1 MRQTGRFHGAEPLYR
16 QDEMAPVI
24 LEQSVLFHLSELQ
37 RQSAALDAEIIR
49 KLLPGKRNVKFVGSE
64 PLRFCGKVGHDL
76 CPRGTLSHMREFF
89 VKPQI
94 FLGKFTEKISDYSA
108 VM

>member
-1 MRQTGRFHGAEPLYR
+1 MVL
-16 QDEMAPVI
+16 VI
-24 LEQSVLFHLSELQ
+24 IEETILFHLSKLQ
-37 RQSAALDAEIIR
+37 RQSATLNAKIIR
-49 KLLPGKRNVKFVGSE
+49 KLLPGKRNVKFVFSE
-64 PLRFCGKVGHDL
+64 SLCFCGKVGHDL